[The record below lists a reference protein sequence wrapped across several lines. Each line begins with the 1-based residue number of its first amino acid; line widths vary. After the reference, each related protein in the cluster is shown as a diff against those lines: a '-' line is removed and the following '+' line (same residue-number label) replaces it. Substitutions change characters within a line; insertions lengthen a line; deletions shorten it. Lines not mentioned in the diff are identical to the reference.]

1 MIFHPVVSSGGAGSS
16 AWKEVDREY
25 IAEHYRDP
33 NANFLVAVF
42 TTEFP
47 NQPMIIPASNVFC
60 IGRAS
65 ESLFSNCSYNVY
77 NVNQGYKFYDVFSAL
92 PVPQMSDGEGSNFY
106 LQLDDA
112 LGENDIIPEGWSIKY
127 YIYEG

>member
-1 MIFHPVVSSGGAGSS
+1 MIFNPVVSNGGAGSS
-16 AWKEVDREY
+16 AWKEVDRGY
-25 IAEHYRDP
+25 IAEHYQDQ

-42 TTEFP
+42 TTDFP

-60 IGRAS
+60 IGRAN
-65 ESLFSNCSYNVY
+65 EGLFSNCSYNIH
-77 NVNQGYKFYDVFSAL
+77 NVNEGYKIYDVFSVL
-92 PVPQMSDGEGSNFY
+92 PVPQMTDGAESNFY

-112 LGENDIIPEGWSIKY
+112 SEENDIIPEGWSIKY